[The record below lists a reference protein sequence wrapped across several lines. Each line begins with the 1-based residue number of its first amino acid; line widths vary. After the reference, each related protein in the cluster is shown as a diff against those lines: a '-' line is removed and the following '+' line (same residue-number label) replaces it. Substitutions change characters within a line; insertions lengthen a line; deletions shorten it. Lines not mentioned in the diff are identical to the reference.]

1 MTREWQRRGNGT
13 RFVVPLPDHSLGSAL
28 LWSIHLPP
36 TDLFLFLSQLSER
49 RWTKRKK
56 KAPFSNVSERHWP
69 NHPQSVGSLTFFP
82 SALASIYVIGLFFVN
97 VKCHLHRFSMFH
109 QFRGRVECQSHQ
121 IIWGRCGFPR
131 KKTRRHQ
138 SERQEERTT
147 VYLARQFLWWWAPCI
162 TSQQPRH
169 LLIVSATIGRWEIL
183 GSCFISL
190 PSGLLLGSRYIC
202 YTHCAVS
209 QSTAVLYVM
218 MESIC
223 GIVWEWSG
231 RLRLNGKLVL
241 DETRPVSL

>member
-1 MTREWQRRGNGT
+1 MAPDSSFPYQIIHSVQLFFDPSISRQRIS
-13 RFVVPLPDHSLGSAL
+13 FSLNFQRDVEQKEKKGAL
-28 LWSIHLPP
+28 FKRQWTTLTQSPP
-36 TDLFLFLSQLSER
+36 ISRITHF
-49 RWTKRKK
+49 
-56 KAPFSNVSERHWP
+56 FSLCAR
-69 NHPQSVGSLTFFP
+69 
-82 SALASIYVIGLFFVN
+82 IYLCHRPFFVN

-138 SERQEERTT
+138 SKRQEERTT